1 MHTQSDRANRPD
13 PSPGVAPRATSKV
26 APSNGSSVGPDPAF
40 VTPSNLRRIQ
50 ASAGNRATAALV
62 AQRLT
67 IQRAISTEQADSI
80 ARQLEDAMSGWGT
93 DEEAIYGA
101 LSGRTAP
108 DITKIK
114 ESYQR
119 LFNEDLDAELRD
131 ELNDSELARV
141 SEMMP
146 TTEDESTLSDAQR
159 ATEATNRARVV
170 ASQIRDAVAGL
181 GTEEAQI
188 YNSLTGR
195 TSEELNEIQRQY
207 LDLTGRDVILDLRSD
222 MSGGE
227 LTKALHLFEVASA
240 GTFENTFEQNMT
252 EGETTVGHGLYNYAL
267 HPDRLD
273 VDVPIKFKPDAGVA
287 VPFALWNGQIDSTW
301 NKFALTEP
309 GGRKVPINMKMRDDP
324 GADRE
329 VVVHNNT
336 DPANPL
342 NDRANAGEF
351 YLVMKADTVPHEF
364 GHFLGLEDEYQRYHS
379 DITRLVGAPAAGP
392 ANASG
397 KTPLA
402 IAKELHAALYLDDA
416 TQRAPAATTV
426 LTNVGLIVGGAPQ
439 QGDFAQSV
447 KSAYD
452 DEYGGWFTK
461 NLVKAMRDKLP
472 ERTKWTIQT
481 VFSYASRSLMGDPGG
496 LGGAAQPH
504 DHAVEARHLR
514 NFVNIAR
521 ETWPDFV
528 WTVGPK

>member
-1 MHTQSDRANRPD
+1 MHTQTGRPKHED
-13 PSPGVAPRATSKV
+13 SSGPSPSAAKP
-26 APSNGSSVGPDPAF
+26 APSAASPAGPHHGS
-40 VTPSNLRRIQ
+40 VTAMNLQRIQ
-50 ASAGNRATAALV
+50 ASAGNRATAEFV
-62 AQRLT
+62 AQRLSV
-67 IQRAISTEQADSI
+67 QRAVSADQAGSI
-80 ARQLEDAMSGWGT
+80 ARQLRDAMKGWGT

-101 LSGRTAP
+101 LSGRTGS
-108 DITKIK
+108 DISAIK
-114 ESYQR
+114 ESYTQIYNR
-119 LFNEDLDAELRD
+119 DLDYDLRD
-131 ELNDSELARV
+131 ELNDKELAKV
-141 SEMMP
+141 TAMMP
-146 TTEDESTLSDAQR
+146 VVADETTMSDADR
-159 ATEATNRARVV
+159 ATDATNRARVV
-170 ASQIRDAVAGL
+170 AGQIRDAVAGL
-181 GTEEAQI
+181 GTEEDQI

-195 TSEELNEIQRQY
+195 SSDELNEIQRQY

-227 LTKALHLFEVASA
+227 LRKALNLFEVAAA
-240 GTFENTFEQNMT
+240 GTFENTFKQKMT

-267 HPDRLD
+267 HADRLD
-273 VDVPIKFKPDAGVA
+273 VDVPIRFKPDAGVA
-287 VPFALWNGQIDSTW
+287 IPFALWNGQIDSTW

-309 GGRKVPINMKMRDDP
+309 AGRKVPINMKMRNDP

-336 DPANPL
+336 NPTNPL

-397 KTPLA
+397 KTPLV
-402 IAKELHAALYLDDA
+402 IAKELHAAFYLDDA
-416 TQRAPAATTV
+416 TQRAPTATTV

-461 NLVKAMRDKLP
+461 NLVEAMRDKLP
-472 ERTKWTIQT
+472 EGSKWTIQT
-481 VFSYASRSLMGDPGG
+481 VFSYASRSLMGDPNGLRGG
-496 LGGAAQPH
+496 VQPH
-504 DHAVEARHLR
+504 DHAVEPRHLR
-514 NFVNIAR
+514 GFVSIAKQA
-521 ETWPDFV
+521 WPDFE